1 MVLKIHIKI
10 VKLLE
15 FYLMKRRADFSKSCR
30 ASRKV
35 RSIDWTSVRSRRFGR
50 WA

>member
-10 VKLLE
+10 VKLLG

-30 ASRKV
+30 AARRERSR
-35 RSIDWTSVRSRRFGR
+35 DWTSVRSRRFG
-50 WA
+50 